1 MQIIPTMKE
10 RINLSR
16 HFSATLAALVF
27 LLVLTTTTAFAATTE
42 TFYGGYSDAYN
53 KGSIVVELTNITSVK
68 NVILSETEAAEYFD
82 DANSLYTVVDYD
94 YDTYEEITIKDILAY
109 YNENGGVPIYYAD
122 AAPVVVTAKTAM
134 RMFYFSYKGEIAT
147 HTYEPRY
154 YSYNDYLYN
163 FENKQA
169 YTEPPEEWLLAD
181 GTTAALNKP
190 GKYIF
195 VFLDDGLVSSS
206 FPGIFCVHIADA
218 PSEKPVPEKLNV
230 NPTSSK
236 VLVNGKVVE
245 FEAYTI
251 NGNNYFKLRDLAQAV
266 NNTEKN
272 FEVTWDGVNNAI
284 NLISNQPY
292 TPVGGELSKGDGSA
306 KVATPTASKIFK
318 DGEEISL
325 TAYTING
332 NNYFKLR
339 DIAKAFDIGVIW
351 DGATNTIV
359 IDTSISYVE

>member
-1 MQIIPTMKE
+1 
-10 RINLSR
+10 LSR

-42 TFYGGYSDAYN
+42 TFYGGCSDAYN

-68 NVILSETEAAEYFD
+68 NVTLSETEAAEYFD
-82 DANSLYTVVDYD
+82 DAGTLNRVMDFDYD
-94 YDTYEEITIKDILAY
+94 IAEEVTIKDILAN
-109 YNENGGVPIYYAD
+109 YNNNGGIPTYYAD
-122 AAPVVVTAKTAM
+122 AAPVVVTARTAM
-134 RMFYFSYKGEIAT
+134 RTFYFSWKGDIET
-147 HTYEPRY
+147 TFEPKY
-154 YSYNDYLYN
+154 YSFDEYLYN
-163 FENKQA
+163 IDNKQI
-169 YTEPPEEWLLAD
+169 YTEQPEDWLLAD
-181 GTTAALNKP
+181 GTTASLNEP

-195 VFLDDGLVSSS
+195 VVLDDGLIYNS
-206 FPGIFCVHIADA
+206 PAGIFCVHIGDT